1 MPYTTYGYVRRF
13 MIRFAES
20 ISMDEEALRLLRENN
35 AMLKQI
41 LAYIG
46 MKQSSEYR
54 MNEDIRA
61 FSINVCADVFVENM
75 EPEEKEELNNKITGK

>member
-1 MPYTTYGYVRRF
+1 MT
-13 MIRFAES
+13 RFAES
-20 ISMDEEALRLLRENN
+20 ISMDEEALRLIRENN

-75 EPEEKEELNNKITGK
+75 EPEEKEEINNKITGK

>member
-1 MPYTTYGYVRRF
+1 MT
-13 MIRFAES
+13 RFAES

-41 LAYIG
+41 LGYIF

-54 MNEDIRA
+54 MNEDIKA

-75 EPEEKEELNNKITGK
+75 ETEEKEKINNKLRDYEK

>member
-1 MPYTTYGYVRRF
+1 MT
-13 MIRFAES
+13 RFAES
-20 ISMDEEALRLLRENN
+20 INMDEEALRLIRENN

-41 LAYIG
+41 LAYIS

-61 FSINVCADVFVENM
+61 F
-75 EPEEKEELNNKITGK
+75 

>member
-1 MPYTTYGYVRRF
+1 MT
-13 MIRFAES
+13 RFAES

-46 MKQSSEYR
+46 MKQSNEYR
-54 MNEDIRA
+54 INEDIRA

-75 EPEEKEELNNKITGK
+75 EPEEKEEINNNLKK

>member
-1 MPYTTYGYVRRF
+1 MT
-13 MIRFAES
+13 RFAES
-20 ISMDEEALRLLRENN
+20 INMDEEALRLIWENN

>member
-1 MPYTTYGYVRRF
+1 MT
-13 MIRFAES
+13 RFAES

-35 AMLKQI
+35 AILKQI
-41 LAYIG
+41 LGYIA

-75 EPEEKEELNNKITGK
+75 ELEEKEELNNKLRHE

>member
-1 MPYTTYGYVRRF
+1 MT
-13 MIRFAES
+13 RFAES

-35 AMLKQI
+35 TMLKQI
-41 LAYIG
+41 LGYIA

-75 EPEEKEELNNKITGK
+75 EPEEKEEINNNLKK

>member
-1 MPYTTYGYVRRF
+1 MTG
-13 MIRFAES
+13 FAES
-20 ISMDEEALRLLRENN
+20 INMDEEALRLLRENN

-41 LAYIG
+41 LAYID

-61 FSINVCADVFVENM
+61 FSISVCADVFVENM
-75 EPEEKEELNNKITGK
+75 EPEEKEEINNKLK

>member
-1 MPYTTYGYVRRF
+1 MT
-13 MIRFAES
+13 RFAES

-41 LAYIG
+41 LAYIS